1 MPLSDDIQSI
11 KTKAYISVGFSIFGI
26 VPVIGLLFTIIGFI
40 IKLLVVI
47 EINSKSKSKI
57 LLVNYVRYI
66 ITSFLGS
73 IVTLIGGLFGFAA
86 ALSSGSGDESIF
98 AGLGI
103 AVLIGLF
110 IIIIALIFAWFYFS
124 ELRRITEE
132 PFFIY
137 AYIALVIALITY
149 FIPIWNFLALL
160 VAGIIEII
168 AWVRF
173 KKIKRVS

>member
-11 KTKAYISVGFSIFGI
+11 KTKAYISVGFSIFGM

-73 IVTLIGGLFGFAA
+73 IVTLIGGLFGFAV
-86 ALSSGSGDESIF
+86 ALSSDARGDESVF

-110 IIIIALIFAWFYFS
+110 VIIIALIFAWFYFS

-132 PFFIY
+132 PFLF
-137 AYIALVIALITY
+137 LLIS
-149 FIPIWNFLALL
+149 L
-160 VAGIIEII
+160 
-168 AWVRF
+168 
-173 KKIKRVS
+173 